1 MELLTLGTQSNRI
14 HKIISV
20 SSGVLVNY
28 SDVLI
33 KTIDYFEPLSLKGF
47 TELEATKY
55 IQTINEGLGLTFDKI
70 QEIRGTNPLLLS
82 QLNKNLRLHE
92 YRDQVEAEVKNFLAS
107 NLLLT

>member
-1 MELLTLGTQSNRI
+1 MLGTQSNRI

-47 TELEATKY
+47 TELGATKY

-82 QLNKNLRLHE
+82 QLNKNLRLRE
-92 YRDQVEAEVKNFLAS
+92 
-107 NLLLT
+107 